1 MKVTFVSNYINHHQ
15 IPFCEA
21 MYEKLGEEY
30 CFIQTEPMEEERVR
44 MGWGAEL
51 EKLPWLKLFYE
62 EESVCRE
69 LINDSDV
76 VLFGGVEDETYI
88 EKRLAEGKIVVR
100 LSERI
105 YKDGQWKAISPR
117 GLVKKY
123 HDHTRYRKKPVYLLC
138 CGGYVASDF
147 NIVRAY
153 PGKMFKW
160 GYFPEKKLH
169 DIEALLASKENRRG
183 ETGKMSLLWA
193 GRFIDW
199 KHPEYALQAAAK
211 LKQDGYDFTL
221 TMVGGG
227 AMEEELHDMVREEE
241 LEDVVTFTGFQ
252 KPEKVREYME
262 QADIFLFTSDYKEG
276 WGAVL
281 NEAMNSGCAVVA
293 NVALGAV
300 PFLIKPEENGLIYPN
315 KDFGKFYENVTK
327 LIQNPDMINALGRSA
342 YTTIT
347 ETWNAQEAAKRLV
360 PFLEKLMQGEATPEK
375 DDILSPAF
383 IVSPGRMYKYLTG
396 KKNKNLS
403 SPK

>member
-44 MGWGAEL
+44 MGWGAQL
-51 EKLPWLKLFYE
+51 DKLLWLKVYYE
-62 EESVCRE
+62 QEAECKK

-76 VLFGGVEDETYI
+76 VLFGGVEDESYI
-88 EKRLAEGKIVVR
+88 TERLAEGKVVVR

-105 YKDGQWKAISPR
+105 YKEGQWKAISPR
-117 GLVKKY
+117 GLKKKY
-123 HDHTRYRKKPVYLLC
+123 HDHTKYRKSPVYLLC

-147 NIVRAY
+147 HIVRAY
-153 PGKMFKW
+153 PGKMFQW
-160 GYFPEKKLH
+160 GYFPEKKTY
-169 DIEALLASKENRRG
+169 DIDALLAKKANRR
-183 ETGKMSLLWA
+183 EKSGKVSLLWA

-199 KHPEYALQAAAK
+199 KHPEYAVQAAAK
-211 LKQDGYDFTL
+211 LKQEGYDFAL

-227 AMEEELHDMVREEE
+227 AMEKDLHDMVKAEE
-241 LEDVVTFTGFQ
+241 LEDVVTFAGFQ

-262 QADIFLFTSDYKEG
+262 QSDIFLFTSDYKEG

-315 KDFGKFYENVTK
+315 KKFAKFYENVTK
-327 LIQNPDMINALGRSA
+327 LIQNPNMINELGREA
-342 YTTIT
+342 YQTIAK
-347 ETWNAQEAAKRLV
+347 EWNAEVAANRLV
-360 PFLEKLMQGEATPEK
+360 PFLEQLMKGEVIPQREG
-375 DDILSPAF
+375 ILSPAF
-383 IVSPGRMYKYLTG
+383 IVRPGRMYKYLTG
-396 KKNKNLS
+396 KKN
-403 SPK
+403 

>member
-21 MYEKLGEEY
+21 MYAKLGDAY

-44 MGWGAEL
+44 MGWGAQL
-51 EKLPWLKLFYE
+51 DKLPWLKLFYE
-62 EESVCRE
+62 EESACQK
-69 LINDSDV
+69 LIDDSDV
-76 VLFGGVEDETYI
+76 VLFGGVEDESYI
-88 EKRLAEGKIVVR
+88 AKRLAEGKVVVR

-105 YKDGQWKAISPR
+105 YKEGQWKAISPR
-117 GLVKKY
+117 GLKKKY
-123 HDHTRYRKKPVYLLC
+123 QDHTRYRKNPVYLLC

-147 NIVRAY
+147 HVVRAY
-153 PGKMFKW
+153 PDKMFRW
-160 GYFPEKKLH
+160 GYFPEKKIY
-169 DIEALLASKENRRG
+169 DIEALLGQKANRRK
-183 ETGKMSLLWA
+183 ETGKISLLWA

-199 KHPEYALQAAAK
+199 KHPEYAVQVAAK
-211 LKQDGYDFTL
+211 LKQEGYDFSL

-227 AMEEELHDMVREEE
+227 AMEEELRDMVRAEE
-241 LEDVVTFTGFQ
+241 LEDVVTFAGFQ

-315 KDFGKFYENVTK
+315 KNFNAFYENVTK
-327 LIQNPDMINALGRSA
+327 LIQNQDMINMLGKNA
-342 YTTIT
+342 YQTIT
-347 ETWNAQEAAKRLV
+347 EEWNAEVAANRLV
-360 PFLEKLMQGEATPEK
+360 PFLEKLIQGEVVSEK
-375 DDILSPAF
+375 ENILSPAF

-396 KKNKNLS
+396 KKD
-403 SPK
+403 

>member
-1 MKVTFVSNYINHHQ
+1 
-15 IPFCEA
+15 
-21 MYEKLGEEY
+21 
-30 CFIQTEPMEEERVR
+30 
-44 MGWGAEL
+44 
-51 EKLPWLKLFYE
+51 
-62 EESVCRE
+62 
-69 LINDSDV
+69 
-76 VLFGGVEDETYI
+76 
-88 EKRLAEGKIVVR
+88 
-100 LSERI
+100 
-105 YKDGQWKAISPR
+105 
-117 GLVKKY
+117 
-123 HDHTRYRKKPVYLLC
+123 
-138 CGGYVASDF
+138 
-147 NIVRAY
+147 
-153 PGKMFKW
+153 MFKW
-160 GYFPEKKLH
+160 GYFPEKKLY
-169 DIEALLASKENRRG
+169 DIEALLEGKANSRK
-183 ETGKMSLLWA
+183 ETGKFSLLWA

-199 KHPEYALQAAAK
+199 KHPEYAVRAAAK

-227 AMEEELHDMVREEE
+227 AMEEELRDMVRAEE
-241 LEDVVTFTGFQ
+241 LEDVVTFAGFQ

-327 LIQNPDMINALGRSA
+327 LIQNPDMISALGRSA

-347 ETWNAQEAAKRLV
+347 ETWNAEEAAKRLV

-383 IVSPGRMYKYLTG
+383 IVSPRRMYKYLTG
-396 KKNKNLS
+396 KRD
-403 SPK
+403 

>member
-21 MYEKLGEEY
+21 MYAQLGEDY

-44 MGWGAEL
+44 MGWGAKL
-51 EKLPWLKLFYE
+51 DKLPWLKLFYE
-62 EESVCRE
+62 EEAVCKK
-69 LINDSDV
+69 LIDDSDV
-76 VLFGGVEDETYI
+76 VLFGGVEDESYI
-88 EKRLAEGKIVVR
+88 AGRLAEGKIVVR

-105 YKDGQWKAISPR
+105 YKEGQWKAISPR
-117 GLVKKY
+117 GLKKKY
-123 HDHTRYRKKPVYLLC
+123 HDHTRYRKSPVYLLC

-147 NIVRAY
+147 HIVRAY

-160 GYFPEKKLH
+160 GYFPEKKIY
-169 DIEALLASKENRRG
+169 DIEALLEEKASRRK
-183 ETGKMSLLWA
+183 ETGKISLLWA

-199 KHPEYALQAAAK
+199 KHPEYALQAAMK
-211 LKQDGYDFTL
+211 LKQEGYDFSL

-227 AMEEELHDMVREEE
+227 AMEKELRDMVHDGQ
-241 LEDVVTFTGFQ
+241 LEDTVTFTGFQ

-262 QADIFLFTSDYKEG
+262 QSDVFLFTSDYKEG

-315 KDFGKFYENVTK
+315 QNFAKFYENVTK
-327 LIQNPDMINALGRSA
+327 LIQNPNMINALGKEA
-342 YTTIT
+342 YRTIT
-347 ETWNAQEAAKRLV
+347 EEWNAEAAANRLI
-360 PFLEKLMQGEATPEK
+360 PFLERLLKGEVVPEK
-375 DDILSPAF
+375 ENILSPAF

-396 KKNKNLS
+396 KRD
-403 SPK
+403 

>member
-21 MYEKLGEEY
+21 MYAKLGENY

-44 MGWGAEL
+44 MGWGADL
-51 EKLPWLKLFYE
+51 QALPWLRLFYE
-62 EESVCRE
+62 QEEACKK
-69 LINDSDV
+69 LIADSDV
-76 VLFGGVEDETYI
+76 VLFGGVEDESYI
-88 EKRLAEGKIVVR
+88 ADRLAVRKPVVR

-105 YKDGQWKAISPR
+105 YKEGQWKAISPR
-117 GLVKKY
+117 GLKKKY
-123 HDHTRYRKKPVYLLC
+123 HDHTKYRKSPVYLLC

-147 NIVRAY
+147 HIVRAY
-153 PGKMFKW
+153 PGKMFQW
-160 GYFPEKKLH
+160 GYFPEKKIYN
-169 DIEALLASKENRRG
+169 IETLLAKKANRRK
-183 ETGKMSLLWA
+183 ETGKVSLLWA

-199 KHPEYALQAAAK
+199 KHPEYALKAAAK
-211 LKQDGYDFTL
+211 LKQEGDAFSL

-227 AMEEELHDMVREEE
+227 AMEEELRDMVRAEE

-300 PFLIKPEENGLIYPN
+300 PFLIEPEENGLIYPN
-315 KDFGKFYENVTK
+315 KNFNAFYENVTK
-327 LIQNPDMINALGRSA
+327 LIQNPNMIDALGKKA
-342 YTTIT
+342 YQTIT
-347 ETWNAQEAAKRLV
+347 EEWNAEVAANRLV
-360 PFLEKLMQGEATPEK
+360 PFLEKLVQGEVVPEK
-375 DDILSPAF
+375 ENILSPAF

-396 KKNKNLS
+396 KKD
-403 SPK
+403 

>member
-44 MGWGAEL
+44 MGWGAQL
-51 EKLPWLKLFYE
+51 DKLPWLKVFYE
-62 EESVCRE
+62 QEAECKK
-69 LINDSDV
+69 LIKDSDV
-76 VLFGGVEDETYI
+76 VLFGGVEDESYI
-88 EKRLAEGKIVVR
+88 TERLAEGKVVVR

-105 YKDGQWKAISPR
+105 YKEGQWKAISPR
-117 GLVKKY
+117 GLKKKY
-123 HDHTRYRKKPVYLLC
+123 HDHTRYRKSPVYLLC

-147 NIVRAY
+147 HIVRAY
-153 PGKMFKW
+153 PGKMFQW
-160 GYFPEKKLH
+160 GYFPEKKTH
-169 DIEALLASKENRRG
+169 DIEALLAEKAGRRK
-183 ETGKMSLLWA
+183 ETGKISLLWA

-199 KHPEYALQAAAK
+199 KHPEYAVRAAAK
-211 LKQDGYDFTL
+211 LKQEGYDFSL

-227 AMEEELHDMVREEE
+227 AMEEELRDMVRTEE
-241 LEDVVTFTGFQ
+241 LEDVVTFAGFQ

-315 KDFGKFYENVTK
+315 KNFNAFYENVTK

-342 YTTIT
+342 YKTIAD
-347 ETWNAQEAAKRLV
+347 TWNAQEAANRLV
-360 PFLEKLMQGEATPEK
+360 PFLEKLVQGEVVPEK
-375 DDILSPAF
+375 EDILSPAC
-383 IVSPGRMYKYLTG
+383 IVRPGRMYKYLNG
-396 KKNKNLS
+396 KRD
-403 SPK
+403 